1 MKAMFLVTWRQWLR
15 GGARTWFVAF
25 SALVCAAMLAAVQ
38 FGGFSLAASFR
49 LESTFAQAVLAAS
62 QFMEVLL
69 VIFLAVLLRGT
80 FAMSL
85 AQRTR
90 ILGQLASVGA
100 TRRQLRQSVWLDAF
114 FLAAFAAPLG
124 VLCAAGG
131 LAVTFWLMEPFI
143 ENLAVYGVQEIH
155 LVITPGPV
163 ALALAC
169 PVATLLLAATGTA
182 RRAARLTPIEAVR
195 GAAETPPRSVRRRE
209 PRQAPA
215 LLASRSVR
223 RAGGRFRTQISI
235 IMVCALMIC
244 TADGFSRGLI
254 QGYKTQFSTYNYR
267 VYLWA
272 VNTDTKELLAGLHKT
287 GAEVTGA
294 RTWSTER
301 TGWRV
306 WESQTRSSVL
316 ITLDDE
322 SFAQWYGGPP
332 PEAQGGLACVYAPP
346 EEGVV
351 AFAAGELLNEGTE
364 QALTVADVC
373 TAPLPAG
380 VLWQDTY
387 MAMYPNGVLVTSQSA
402 FDALRGTEVT
412 GEDKRE
418 FEFFVDTED
427 SSQLTPALIQTLTEL
442 GASERYFGGQTNTGW
457 QIEDLTP
464 TSPTRLYQK
473 AVQVLLN
480 VFVGGFEVLTAL
492 GCGAALLGSIG
503 SETQL
508 RRREFALLRS
518 AGMTRR
524 EVAAMLRRETLLRC
538 AWSLGLSLPVGVAL
552 WLCIARW
559 LLGNHT
565 YHQILLR
572 LLVSAGLCAG
582 AIALGTLVICLA
594 AERAALKVALHSDIR
609 GDLMRE

>member
-1 MKAMFLVTWRQWLR
+1 MKTMVLVTWRQWLR

-25 SALVCAAMLAAVQ
+25 SALVCSAMLAAVQ

-49 LESTFAQAVLAAS
+49 LESTFAQAVLAAA

-90 ILGQLASVGA
+90 MLGQLASVGA

-114 FLAAFAAPLG
+114 FLALFAAPLG

-131 LAVTFWLMEPFI
+131 LAVTFRLMEPFI
-143 ENLAVYGVQEIH
+143 ERLVVYGVQEIH
-155 LVITPGPV
+155 LVITPGSV

-169 PVATLLLAATGTA
+169 PVITLLLAATGSA
-182 RRAARLTPIEAVR
+182 RRAARLTPVEAVR
-195 GAAETPPRSVRRRE
+195 GAAETPPRNVRRRE
-209 PRQAPA
+209 PRRAPA

-235 IMVCALMIC
+235 IVVCALMIC

-254 QGYKTQFSTYNYR
+254 QGYKTQFATYTYR

-272 VNTDTKELLAGLHKT
+272 VNTDTEELLASLHKT

-294 RTWSTER
+294 QTWSTER
-301 TGWRV
+301 TGWMARKG
-306 WESQTRSSVL
+306 TAGLVL
-316 ITLDDE
+316 VTLDDE
-322 SFAQWYGGPP
+322 SFSNWYGGELP
-332 PEAQGGLACVYAPP
+332 QGRAGLACVYSPP
-346 EEGVV
+346 EEGEAVV
-351 AFAAGELLNEGTE
+351 DSGEVFNEGTQ
-364 QALTVADVC
+364 QALEVTGVC
-373 TAPLPAG
+373 TAPLPGG

-387 MAMYPNGVLVTSQSA
+387 MAMYPNGILVTSQSA
-402 FDALRGTEVT
+402 FDEVRGTAVS

-418 FEFFVDTED
+418 FEFFVDAED
-427 SSQLTPALIQTLTEL
+427 STKLTPALEQTLTEL
-442 GASERYFGGQTNTGW
+442 GASEHFFTGQTNTGW

-464 TSPTRLYQK
+464 ASPTRMYQK

-480 VFVGGFEVLTAL
+480 VFVGGFEVLAAL

-503 SETQL
+503 SEAQL

-538 AWSLGLSLPVGVAL
+538 AWSLGLSLPVGVFL
-552 WLCIARW
+552 WLRIARW
-559 LLGNHT
+559 LLGSYT
-565 YHQILLR
+565 FHQILLR

-582 AIALGTLVICLA
+582 AIALGTLILCLV
-594 AERAALKVALHSDIR
+594 AERAALNAALRSDIR
-609 GDLMRE
+609 ADLMRE

>member
-1 MKAMFLVTWRQWLR
+1 MKAIFLVTWRQWLR

-25 SALVCAAMLAAVQ
+25 SALVCSAILAAVQ
-38 FGGFSLAASFR
+38 FGGFSLAASFL
-49 LESTFAQAVLAAS
+49 LESAFAQAVLAAS
-62 QFMEVLL
+62 QFVELLL
-69 VIFLAVLLRGT
+69 VAFLAVLLRGT

-90 ILGQLASVGA
+90 MLGQLASVGA
-100 TRRQLRQSVWLDAF
+100 TRRQLRQSVWLDAL
-114 FLAAFAAPLG
+114 FLSAFAAPMG

-131 LAVTFWLMEPFI
+131 LALTFRLMGPFI
-143 ENLAVYGVQEIH
+143 EKLVVYGVQEIH
-155 LVITPGPV
+155 LAITPGSV

-169 PVATLLLAATGTA
+169 PVVTLLLAATGAA

-195 GAAETPPRSVRRRE
+195 DAAETPPPGVRCRE

-223 RAGGRFRTQISI
+223 RAGGRFRTQVSI
-235 IMVCALMIC
+235 IVVCALMIC

-254 QGYKTQFSTYNYR
+254 QGYKTQLATYSYR

-272 VNTDTKELLAGLHKT
+272 VNTDTEELLAGLHKT

-322 SFAQWYGGPP
+322 SFAQWYGDPL
-332 PEAQGGLACVYAPP
+332 PEAQGGLACIYAPP
-346 EEGVV
+346 EEGLV

-364 QALTVADVC
+364 QALAVADVC

-402 FDALRGTEVT
+402 FDEMRGTAVS

-418 FEFFVDTED
+418 FEFFVDAVD
-427 SSQLTPALIQTLTEL
+427 STQLTPALEQTLKGL
-442 GASERYFGGQTNTGW
+442 GASEHFFTGQTSTGW

-464 TSPTRLYQK
+464 DSPTRLYQN
-473 AVQVLLN
+473 AVQVLLK
-480 VFVGGFEVLTAL
+480 VFVGGFEVLAGL

-518 AGMTRR
+518 AGMTGRD
-524 EVAAMLRRETLLRC
+524 VAAMLRRETLLRC
-538 AWSLGLSLPVGVAL
+538 AWSLGLSLPAGVAL

-559 LLGNHT
+559 MLGGYT
-565 YHQILLR
+565 FRQVAFQ
-572 LLVSAGLCAG
+572 LLVCAGLCAG
-582 AIALGTLVICLA
+582 GIALGTLLLCLA
-594 AERAALKVALHSDIR
+594 AERAALKAALSACIRSD
-609 GDLMRE
+609 LLRE